1 MKRALELFCKGFERV
16 ISLRYFIHVF
26 VISLL
31 LLIAAVAYTTIHD
44 VNQAEAKLKEQIEFL
59 ERVCKKAGTSVD
71 RGNGY
76 ELRTIYQCPDGQVH
90 IR

>member
-1 MKRALELFCKGFERV
+1 MKRALQKFCEGFEWC
-16 ISLRYFIHVF
+16 LNQRYFTHTV
-26 VISLL
+26 VIVV
-31 LLIAAVAYTTIHD
+31 LLIIGFVGYTTIRD
-44 VNQAEAKLKEQIEFL
+44 TNEAEAKLKEQIEFL

-71 RGNGY
+71 HGRGY